1 MLELPLLALLIF
13 LPGLLALRQ
22 GRQGRQLEEEMT
34 SDMINIKMLSIS
46 VPGQPG
52 QDYPILA
59 TVPSTSFRS
68 QSDITYSS
76 RKVVVH
82 FPILY
87 YSVAPIRSRAGA
99 MPTLTP
105 SVRFTTPAPRGK
117 TSTTSSSA
125 GCVPTVSQRLPSC
138 GGFMSRKI

>member
-22 GRQGRQLEEEMT
+22 GRQLEGEMT

-68 QSDITYSS
+68 QTDVTYLS

-82 FPILY
+82 YYILY

-105 SVRFTTPAPRGK
+105 SVRFTTPAQRGK

-125 GCVPTVSQRLPSC
+125 GSVPTVSQRQSSF
-138 GGFMSRKI
+138 GVFMSRKI

>member
-1 MLELPLLALLIF
+1 MIKTSTDKYRAAGVLELPLLALLIF

-59 TVPSTSFRS
+59 TVPPTSFRL
-68 QSDITYSS
+68 Q
-76 RKVVVH
+76 
-82 FPILY
+82 
-87 YSVAPIRSRAGA
+87 
-99 MPTLTP
+99 TLT
-105 SVRFTTPAPRGK
+105 SHH
-117 TSTTSSSA
+117 
-125 GCVPTVSQRLPSC
+125 
-138 GGFMSRKI
+138 